1 MHTDPIAD
9 FVIRIKNGYMA
20 KKPTVSASYSKVKA
34 EIGKLL
40 KHEGFIDDIKKEGSE
55 LVVTLRY
62 DGKEPVLNGVTRI
75 SKPGLRVYVNKKN
88 VPSVLKGRGIALV
101 STSHG
106 LMTDKEAR
114 AKGKGGELLLK
125 VW

>member
-1 MHTDPIAD
+1 MHSDPIAD
-9 FVIRIKNGYMA
+9 FVIRIQNGYMA

-34 EIGKLL
+34 EIGKILL
-40 KHEGFIDDIKKEGSE
+40 QEGFVEDMKKDGAN
-55 LVVTLRY
+55 LVVTLKY
-62 DGKEPVLNGVTRI
+62 DGRVPLFHGVKRI

-88 VPSVLKGRGIALV
+88 VPSVLKGRGIAIV
-101 STSHG
+101 STSQG
-106 LMTDKEAR
+106 LMIDKEAR